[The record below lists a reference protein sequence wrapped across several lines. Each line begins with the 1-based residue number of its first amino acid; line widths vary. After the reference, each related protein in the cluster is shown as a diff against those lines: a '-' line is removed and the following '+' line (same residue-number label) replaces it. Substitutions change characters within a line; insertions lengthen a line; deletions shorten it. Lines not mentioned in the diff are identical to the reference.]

1 MRVPHDAIKLDLDA
15 GPLLF
20 AQVVVRSR
28 VDRDN
33 YSGKGGYRL
42 SLQTRT
48 RISHQ
53 RCAVAT
59 AQMRAR
65 QK

>member
-15 GPLLF
+15 GSLVF
-20 AQVVVRSR
+20 AEVAVRSR
-28 VDRDN
+28 MDRDDN
-33 YSGKGGYRL
+33 SGKDSYRL
-42 SLQTRT
+42 SLRTRM